1 MSLRKSLK
9 IADFLI
15 RVSIPHVIL
24 NQRGSIKSE
33 GALRMHGHHTP
44 QQVWLLKSFTAQDL
58 GRGEQTT
65 REQILRYTDEL
76 SWLVNKKSK

>member
-9 IADFLI
+9 IADFLLNQ
-15 RVSIPHVIL
+15 SFNASVIL

-44 QQVWLLKSFTAQDL
+44 QQVWLLKSFTVQDPGGEKKTNYQGADFKV
-58 GRGEQTT
+58 GR
-65 REQILRYTDEL
+65 
-76 SWLVNKKSK
+76 